1 MDVQPEITAPK
12 TTHAE
17 APGGFP
23 GLNTLFK
30 QRLSFGP
37 IASIQLSADPVLGNL
52 SSPNPFPLKASSIAS
67 LDRAVPDGPVSG
79 NSKPPKDK
87 QLWEGQTLCPPIP
100 LAGKLWVRAYG
111 AFTWYGSLRIDWRSR
126 NPYRV
131 YILGRKYPLPVY
143 NSCSRLPSA
152 DRFTEMTPT
161 VMAFSALIS
170 LTGTL
175 FMLWHTWHYDHW
187 RCLLYSKD
195 NWFRT
200 VMCYILFGSLIC
212 LQVYTWIEVHV
223 LYDEYWIYLPP
234 LKQTIVTPW
243 QLYTP
248 THYRIWK
255 LSLYFITAGWGFL
268 QGVHLEEFLYW
279 GYLIKSINTPGGP
292 KSSWLRSGFF
302 KIWIVLFV
310 ASFALL
316 IGAVHIENHNL
327 DMIRAYLFLVGSCM
341 SLLLAFASIGL
352 CLILPSFLR
361 SIKRHGVDYEVLERL
376 HFFAEMNEI
385 RTVCRLV
392 YSISFLTLSAD
403 AFTEEKRINKSQF
416 WADLLY
422 LVGHLGLFLATCL
435 SIVILLPRNMTS
447 ESLPTAPQALQPMVA
462 YKPPATEGY
471 APRRFLELGQRLNVT
486 HGGKGDSLS
495 NNGNNGFEM
504 QITPPIDDTSSG
516 YSSKTKIEA
525 APFSEVVE
533 KNKRARFSELPGL
546 PTVVQKF
553 TSPFETQMPSEKG
566 PAKVFVTT
574 SHTVREE

>member
-1 MDVQPEITAPK
+1 
-12 TTHAE
+12 
-17 APGGFP
+17 
-23 GLNTLFK
+23 
-30 QRLSFGP
+30 
-37 IASIQLSADPVLGNL
+37 
-52 SSPNPFPLKASSIAS
+52 
-67 LDRAVPDGPVSG
+67 
-79 NSKPPKDK
+79 
-87 QLWEGQTLCPPIP
+87 
-100 LAGKLWVRAYG
+100 
-111 AFTWYGSLRIDWRSR
+111 
-126 NPYRV
+126 
-131 YILGRKYPLPVY
+131 
-143 NSCSRLPSA
+143 
-152 DRFTEMTPT
+152 MTPT

-175 FMLWHTWHYDHW
+175 FMLWHTWHYDRW

-302 KIWIVLFV
+302 KIWIILFV

-352 CLILPSFLR
+352 CIILPSFLR

-403 AFTEEKRINKSQF
+403 AFTEEKRINKNQF